1 MHSESTR
8 QKLSLAERCQKR
20 HEGASQEPRALRALS
35 KRQTSVKMFEKVN
48 SKMPSPASGGI
59 RFGRQK
65 VKFMHYIQV
74 KCQTDTKPTK
84 VTKFFQKKLVKS
96 PEKCTQEFLLIY
108 FNEKKSNCQVWN
120 RRRLWKIVVMDFE
133 VFRIDRRL
141 LTSES
146 FEQFR
151 RASPHICCKSE
162 NFVKFACK
170 SILPPSLMAE
180 LDRLAKFLS
189 SCKVQVKTSP
199 GSAWYIIPDVQWS

>member
-1 MHSESTR
+1 MKALVKSHA
-8 QKLSLAERCQKR
+8 Q
-20 HEGASQEPRALRALS
+20 RALD
-35 KRQTSVKMFEKVN
+35 KRQWICLKKW
-48 SKMPSPASGGI
+48 
-59 RFGRQK
+59 
-65 VKFMHYIQV
+65 IQ
-74 KCQTDTKPTK
+74 KCQAQQAAAFDLDNRKWNLCITCKWNVKRTQNGRKLQ
-84 VTKFFQKKLVKS
+84 KFFKKKLVKS
-96 PEKCTQEFLLIY
+96 PEKRTQEFCWFISTKRKAIAK
-108 FNEKKSNCQVWN
+108 FGK

-141 LTSES
+141 LTSEN

-151 RASPHICCKSE
+151 RAFPCICCKSE

-189 SCKVQVKTSP
+189 SYKVQVKTSP